1 MQLKTNFNKYPF
13 VPVRGREKDCV
24 AGWAAIEQELK
35 NALGNKSGSSSVVIV
50 ETYQGIY
57 YDELREH
64 FKDALQPNLLIDT
77 AELFLE
83 EKKVREITQTDVTD
97 DRVFGFMT
105 RLTMNDLMDKRK
117 LLEATNEVNSAK
129 QSTIVIYGYGAS
141 LVHDHPD
148 LMIYADMARWEIQLR
163 MRANEVNNL
172 GIKNLNELPELKYKR
187 AYFVDWRICDR
198 LKKDTIDHWDYV
210 LDTNISSQPKL
221 AKADAVREGLVQAS
235 KQPFSVVPFFDP
247 GPWGGQWMK
256 EKFELDKEKNNFA
269 WCFNCV
275 PEENSLLLGFG
286 DIHFEIPSINVVF
299 YRPIQLL
306 GNSVHGRFG
315 DEFPIRFDFLD
326 TMSGGNLS
334 LQVHPLT
341 EYMHEKFG
349 VAYTQDESYYMLDA
363 GSDASVF
370 LGLKE
375 GVNPDEMTKELKI
388 AEAEGG
394 EFDVDK
400 FVESWPA
407 KKHDHFLIPAGTI
420 HCSGANGMVLEISA
434 TPYIFTFKL
443 YDWGRTN
450 LDGKPRAIN
459 VEHGLKNIQWNR
471 TTDWTRKNLV
481 NQIEKV
487 AEGNGWAEEKT
498 GLHEREF
505 IETRRHWFTKQ
516 VDHHT
521 HDGVNVLTL
530 IEGDEIIVESP
541 DHTFKPFI
549 VHYAETFIVPASVGK
564 YTIRPYGV
572 SKGSV
577 CATIKAFVRSNP

>member
-148 LMIYADMARWEIQLR
+148 LIIYADMARWEIQLR

-172 GIKNLNELPELKYKR
+172 GIKNLNELAELKYKR

-306 GNSVHGRFG
+306 GNSLNFKLKCPNPKTLTVWHKSRRPR
-315 DEFPIRFDFLD
+315 PIR
-326 TMSGGNLS
+326 
-334 LQVHPLT
+334 
-341 EYMHEKFG
+341 
-349 VAYTQDESYYMLDA
+349 
-363 GSDASVF
+363 
-370 LGLKE
+370 
-375 GVNPDEMTKELKI
+375 
-388 AEAEGG
+388 
-394 EFDVDK
+394 
-400 FVESWPA
+400 
-407 KKHDHFLIPAGTI
+407 
-420 HCSGANGMVLEISA
+420 
-434 TPYIFTFKL
+434 
-443 YDWGRTN
+443 
-450 LDGKPRAIN
+450 
-459 VEHGLKNIQWNR
+459 
-471 TTDWTRKNLV
+471 
-481 NQIEKV
+481 
-487 AEGNGWAEEKT
+487 
-498 GLHEREF
+498 HER
-505 IETRRHWFTKQ
+505 K
-516 VDHHT
+516 
-521 HDGVNVLTL
+521 L
-530 IEGDEIIVESP
+530 
-541 DHTFKPFI
+541 
-549 VHYAETFIVPASVGK
+549 
-564 YTIRPYGV
+564 
-572 SKGSV
+572 
-577 CATIKAFVRSNP
+577 